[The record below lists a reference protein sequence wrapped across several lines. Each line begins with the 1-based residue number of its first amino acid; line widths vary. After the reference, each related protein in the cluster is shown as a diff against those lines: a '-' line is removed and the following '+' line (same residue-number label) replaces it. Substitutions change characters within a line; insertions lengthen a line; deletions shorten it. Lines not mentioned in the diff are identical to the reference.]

1 MESLLAC
8 NELRITVHSVIII
21 AVLFVSVGLL
31 TMF

>member
-8 NELRITVHSVIII
+8 NELRITVYSVIII